1 MRVKFKVL
9 GAGLAGRIAEGR
21 DAPLPPGCSLWS
33 GARSALCP
41 SPAQSR
47 VIIQTPRFSLG
58 AAHTVVFTYV
68 VNLCLSLRPGQS
80 PLRTRM
86 RLPASS
92 SAPHLLPALW
102 PCRSV
107 HQAALRCGAFLAVPS
122 SLPRRLVT
130 RPVLGRAPR
139 LPVSTWPPAVVGHGH
154 SFFWDTPPF
163 FSGPSLCRA
172 GLSLPDGT
180 PASQRQGFGPPF
192 GAAPGA
198 PRAKAWPLLA
208 AQ

>member
-9 GAGLAGRIAEGR
+9 GAGLAGRIAGGR
-21 DAPLPPGCSLWS
+21 DRSVPPGRSLWS

-41 SPAQSR
+41 SPAQSH
-47 VIIQTPRFSLG
+47 VKIQTHRFSLG

-139 LPVSTWPPAVVGHGH
+139 LPVSTWPPAVVGHAH
-154 SFFWDTPPF
+154 SFFRDPP
-163 FSGPSLCRA
+163 PH
-172 GLSLPDGT
+172 
-180 PASQRQGFGPPF
+180 PASSLDRACAGRASPSPT
-192 GAAPGA
+192 APQLHKGRASA
-198 PRAKAWPLLA
+198 PRSGQHLA
-208 AQ
+208 RLARRPGPY